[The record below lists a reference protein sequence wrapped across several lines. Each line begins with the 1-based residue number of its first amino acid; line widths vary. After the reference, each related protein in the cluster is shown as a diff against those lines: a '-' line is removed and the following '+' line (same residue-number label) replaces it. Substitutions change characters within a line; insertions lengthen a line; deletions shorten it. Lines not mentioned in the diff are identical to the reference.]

1 MVLGLAVLA
10 GIGFTVAPLTGGEE
24 ETRDDDADR
33 SPDICQRTG
42 LGFAGATGDGWR
54 GPRRLMNGAGSLV
67 PVVVVVAALMIRA
80 AIGELRRPG
89 SVRRQWASATSGP
102 ALAAGLVA
110 AVAVAVTGWSQAGAV
125 ALAWAAL
132 AGALV
137 AFLVG
142 RPANR
147 P

>member
-1 MVLGLAVLA
+1 V
-10 GIGFTVAPLTGGEE
+10 
-24 ETRDDDADR
+24 
-33 SPDICQRTG
+33 
-42 LGFAGATGDGWR
+42 
-54 GPRRLMNGAGSLV
+54 
-67 PVVVVVAALMIRA
+67 
-80 AIGELRRPG
+80 
-89 SVRRQWASATSGP
+89 
-102 ALAAGLVA
+102 AAGLVA

-142 RPANR
+142 RPTNR